1 MTIQM
6 SAASTTHQPKPPAIY
21 LRDLSFAWPGND
33 PCLVIDTFS
42 LEAGKRLFVHGPSGC
57 GKSSLLGL
65 LTGVIQPQ
73 RGEIKVLGQSLGEM
87 SPKQR
92 DKFRGESMGYLFQQ
106 FNLLPYLSAYE
117 NISLPAQLFESRMR
131 RALADGLSLEAEIGR
146 LSESLDLSQDTLRK
160 PAHQLSVG
168 QQQRVAAAR
177 ALLGAPP
184 LIIADEPTSALDT
197 GTQQRFMRLLLVGAK
212 ANKTTLIMVSHDHRL
227 SHEFDATLRLPDI
240 NRLKKFVGEPS

>member
-6 SAASTTHQPKPPAIY
+6 SDASTTDQPKTPAIF

-212 ANKTTLIMVSHDHRL
+212 ANKTTLIMVSHDRRF

>member
-1 MTIQM
+1 
-6 SAASTTHQPKPPAIY
+6 
-21 LRDLSFAWPGND
+21 
-33 PCLVIDTFS
+33 
-42 LEAGKRLFVHGPSGC
+42 
-57 GKSSLLGL
+57 
-65 LTGVIQPQ
+65 
-73 RGEIKVLGQSLGEM
+73 M

-212 ANKTTLIMVSHDHRL
+212 ANKTTLIMVSHDRRL

>member
-6 SAASTTHQPKPPAIY
+6 SDASTTDQPKPPAIY

-212 ANKTTLIMVSHDHRL
+212 ANKTTLIMVSHDRRL

>member
-1 MTIQM
+1 M
-6 SAASTTHQPKPPAIY
+6 SDASTTDQPKPPAIY

-212 ANKTTLIMVSHDHRL
+212 ANKTTLIMVSHDRRL
-227 SHEFDATLRLPDI
+227 SHE
-240 NRLKKFVGEPS
+240 

>member
-6 SAASTTHQPKPPAIY
+6 SDASTTDQPKTPAIF

-184 LIIADEPTSALDT
+184 LTIADEPTGA
-197 GTQQRFMRLLLVGAK
+197 GAK
-212 ANKTTLIMVSHDHRL
+212 GIGTSDCTSARPV
-227 SHEFDATLRLPDI
+227 AT
-240 NRLKKFVGEPS
+240 S

>member
-6 SAASTTHQPKPPAIY
+6 SDASTTDQPKTPAIF

-146 LSESLDLSQDTLRK
+146 LSESLDQVK
-160 PAHQLSVG
+160 IHC
-168 QQQRVAAAR
+168 
-177 ALLGAPP
+177 
-184 LIIADEPTSALDT
+184 
-197 GTQQRFMRLLLVGAK
+197 
-212 ANKTTLIMVSHDHRL
+212 ANPHISCRWGSNK
-227 SHEFDATLRLPDI
+227 E
-240 NRLKKFVGEPS
+240 